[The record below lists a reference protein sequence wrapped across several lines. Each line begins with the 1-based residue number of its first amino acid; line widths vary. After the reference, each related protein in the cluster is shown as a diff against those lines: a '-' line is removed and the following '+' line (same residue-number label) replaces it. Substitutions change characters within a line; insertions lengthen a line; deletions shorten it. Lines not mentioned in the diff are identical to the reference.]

1 MGDAIGGVLRE
12 RLDVEAGFLSGGFGG
27 RFGAPLIAHF
37 SHPIVELAALR
48 RPLVEGVAH
57 RGFVEESLPI
67 VGDLPVRL
75 ALTRQC
81 GLTNPSTLMSVY
93 GLFKGSYF
101 RNGGKGHTLETHG
114 DGSIRRP
121 RKSDGPVRTSMH
133 NDRSESLC
141 LSGTRTA
148 EGRHPLST
156 ASFASNARS
165 LI

>member
-12 RLDVEAGFLSGGFGG
+12 RFDVKTGFLPGGFGG
-27 RFGAPLIAHF
+27 RRSTPFIAHF
-37 SHPIVELAALR
+37 SHPIVELASLG
-48 RPLVEGVAH
+48 RPLIEGVTN
-57 RGFVEESLPI
+57 RGFVEKSLP
-67 VGDLPVRL
+67 VVRDLPIRL
-75 ALTRQC
+75 PLARES
-81 GLTNPSTLMSVY
+81 GLADPSTLPLVY

-101 RNGGKGHTLETHG
+101 RNGGKGHTLETG
-114 DGSIRRP
+114 RDRSIGRP

-141 LSGTRTA
+141 LSGTRTT
-148 EGRHPLST
+148 EGRHPLSD